1 MREVQ
6 MGAIQ
11 SPAQSKRYAGLLPVE
26 LSVEAPAV
34 HTADLKNDWFANERP
49 SSDKRTSH
57 PLARFLITFYVGVA
71 ATVAWQSYSDA
82 ARQIIARLSPQLG
95 WLAPQTAV
103 AQTGPDPIEQIT
115 RSVDRIVATSQ
126 DQITRSVDQLA
137 AGQEKMTRELIK
149 LQAISQ
155 YGLYKNSEPPP
166 RPAPAP
172 AVGALTARS
181 GRPAHHH
188 ATISSTSGGLP
199 AAIPLLPARNP

>member
-1 MREVQ
+1 
-6 MGAIQ
+6 
-11 SPAQSKRYAGLLPVE
+11 L
-26 LSVEAPAV
+26 
-34 HTADLKNDWFANERP
+34 
-49 SSDKRTSH
+49 
-57 PLARFLITFYVGVA
+57 
-71 ATVAWQSYSDA
+71 AWQSYSDA
-82 ARQIIARLSPQLG
+82 ARQIIASLSPQLG

-137 AGQEKMTRELIK
+137 AGQEQMTREIIK

-166 RPAPAP
+166 RPAPTP

-188 ATISSTSGGLP
+188 ATISSTSVGST
-199 AAIPLLPARNP
+199 PLIPARNP